1 MLPAQWALSTS
12 FTGCLPFCV
21 KLLLYYYCLLSL
33 WRNKY
38 DDDDGGGGDDDALEV
53 SFWAITTVVKLS
65 TEVYN
70 IDYVRRLVD
79 TGYTPYAKRIYF

>member
-1 MLPAQWALSTS
+1 MLNFYSIITVYS
-12 FTGCLPFCV
+12 VYGEI
-21 KLLLYYYCLLSL
+21 
-33 WRNKY
+33 NN
-38 DDDDGGGGDDDALEV
+38 DDDGGGGGDDDALEV

-79 TGYTPYAKRIYF
+79 TGYTPCAKRISF